1 MERRD
6 ILKLAAAMTGSAM
19 LSPLT
24 SSMLYASVGQKAGHK
39 ASSTPAFFKAGVFNA
54 LSQIMDVILPRT
66 DSPSAT
72 DVNVPGIMDNM
83 FNKVFKPGY
92 RSTFLKR
99 FAVLQAYLS
108 EKQFFESDANEQL
121 SIIKAIEAR
130 SNSERDAVYRA
141 YIDLK
146 QQTVSYYL
154 ATEEVAEKHLNYLP
168 IPVNYVAQISVE
180 EVGGKK
186 WAE

>member
-24 SSMLYASVGQKAGHK
+24 SSMLYASVGKKAGLK
-39 ASSTPAFFKAGVFNA
+39 ATSSPAFFNAGVFNA

-92 RSTFLKR
+92 RSAFLKR
-99 FAVLQAYLS
+99 FAVLREYLS
-108 EKQFFESDANEQL
+108 KESFFESDPNKQL
-121 SIIKAIEAR
+121 SIIKAIEAK
-130 SNSERDAVYRA
+130 SNSEQDAVYRFKTTD
-141 YIDLK
+141 YFLLSSDRRGCRETLK
-146 QQTVSYYL
+146 LSS
-154 ATEEVAEKHLNYLP
+154 NP
-168 IPVNYVAQISVE
+168 GSVRCAD
-180 EVGGKK
+180 KR
-186 WAE
+186 